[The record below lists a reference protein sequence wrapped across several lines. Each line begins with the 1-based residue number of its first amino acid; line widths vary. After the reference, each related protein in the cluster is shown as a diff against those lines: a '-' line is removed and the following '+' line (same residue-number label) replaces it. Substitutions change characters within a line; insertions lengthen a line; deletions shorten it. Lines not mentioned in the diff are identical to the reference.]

1 MISDHQLNASWITII
16 NPLVNAPKDTLD
28 ETVKAVLQDIK
39 AILVHQV
46 GLNFS
51 IFCEYGALN
60 TSYFS
65 FLLRVV
71 ELLCH

>member
-28 ETVKAVLQDIK
+28 ETVKAVLQDTK

-51 IFCEYGALN
+51 IFCEHMGL
-60 TSYFS
+60 
-65 FLLRVV
+65 
-71 ELLCH
+71 

>member
-1 MISDHQLNASWITII
+1 MIPDHQLNASWITII

-28 ETVKAVLQDIK
+28 EIVKAVLQDTK

-60 TSYFS
+60 TSYSYFYCV
-65 FLLRVV
+65 L
-71 ELLCH
+71 

>member
-16 NPLVNAPKDTLD
+16 NPRVNALKDTLD
-28 ETVKAVLQDIK
+28 ETVKAVLQDTK

-51 IFCEYGALN
+51 IFCEHMGL
-60 TSYFS
+60 
-65 FLLRVV
+65 
-71 ELLCH
+71 

>member
-28 ETVKAVLQDIK
+28 EIVKAVLQDTK

-51 IFCEYGALN
+51 IFCEHMGL
-60 TSYFS
+60 
-65 FLLRVV
+65 
-71 ELLCH
+71 

>member
-46 GLNFS
+46 GLTF
-51 IFCEYGALN
+51 L
-60 TSYFS
+60 YF
-65 FLLRVV
+65 L
-71 ELLCH
+71 